1 MKDVSMSSEDEL
13 RDVLKGA
20 AKSIAEQQRN
30 TRAWLSWIIYLLAR
44 LEESATNDN
53 PADKQS
59 YNEMLNAL
67 RDEIRNRT
75 NTGGWQ

>member
-30 TRAWLSWIIYLLAR
+30 PRAWLSWIIYLLAR